1 MSGTEIDIFKC
12 LDFIR
17 DHAPEYAQAK
27 ADRIYMEEYRKSLKA
42 SYMSEMVGEPVNAQ
56 ERYAYAH
63 PGYVAHLKALSA
75 AVEKEENL
83 RWLLIGVQAK
93 ISVWQSLGANQRAEA
108 KVL

>member
-1 MSGTEIDIFKC
+1 MSGTDIDIFKC

-27 ADRIYMEEYRKSLKA
+27 AERVYLEEYRKSVKA
-42 SYMSEMVGEPVNAQ
+42 RLMSEKLGEPVNAQ

-63 PGYVAHLKALSA
+63 PEYAMHLKGLEA
-75 AVEKEENL
+75 AIEKEENL
-83 RWLLIGVQAK
+83 RWLLIGAQAK

-108 KVL
+108 KIL

>member
-1 MSGTEIDIFKC
+1 MSQEIDIFKC

-63 PGYVAHLKALSA
+63 PGYVSHLKALSA

-83 RWLLIGVQAK
+83 RWLLIGAQAK

-108 KVL
+108 KAL